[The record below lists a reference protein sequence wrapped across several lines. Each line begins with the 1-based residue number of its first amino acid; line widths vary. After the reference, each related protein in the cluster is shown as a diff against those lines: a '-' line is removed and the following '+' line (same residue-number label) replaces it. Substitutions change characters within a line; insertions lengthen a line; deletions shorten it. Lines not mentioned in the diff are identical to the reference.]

1 MSRFDFL
8 TRYVIDEND
17 IEEVGERVFYL
28 DRTIAQSTI
37 NILYAPAGT
46 GKTWMSFALSGAL
59 MDCGLEVI
67 YLDNDNGIHLL
78 KDRGWDRFLNRYAGR
93 MHYVN
98 ADMLDDAE
106 SDMKK
111 IMHDLKANA
120 EGSFY
125 RNVAVVYDS
134 LQFFLNGGMYD
145 ENKIRNFN
153 AMCKRI
159 RKSGG
164 TVIVLNHST
173 KNGLTMKGGGS
184 LIDSA
189 DEVWHLRAVHSDLN
203 EKHFIMTP
211 EKKRNGTEEAGYTI
225 DIKTMKMTPLDPIVA
240 SMGDEEREFV
250 KKILEL
256 INNEELAQGVLL
268 KSVGSHGA
276 DKTRIGWL
284 EKHEGRCWSSAKKGK
299 LRLYKKISTGVTDVQ
314 T

>member
-8 TRYVIDEND
+8 TRHVIDATA
-17 IEEVGERVFYL
+17 IEEVGEREFYL

-59 MDCGLEVI
+59 MDRGLEVI
-67 YLDNDNGIHLL
+67 YLDNDNGIHLI

-98 ADMLDDAE
+98 ADMLDDPE

-111 IMHDLKANA
+111 IMHDLKENA
-120 EGSFY
+120 EGNFY
-125 RNVAVVYDS
+125 HNVAVVYDS

-164 TVIVLNHST
+164 TVIVLNHAT

-189 DEVWHLRAVHSDLN
+189 DEVWQLRAVHSDAN

-211 EKKRNGTEEAGYTI
+211 EKRRNGTEEAGYSVNVHTMMISKI
-225 DIKTMKMTPLDPIVA
+225 DAELLNMTEI
-240 SMGDEEREFV
+240 EKEFV
-250 KKILEL
+250 YAVMSEL
-256 INNEELAQGVLL
+256 SKLDDAVSQSDLL
-268 KSVGSHGA
+268 KLIGRTPT
-276 DKTRIGWL
+276 DKFGNEIL
-284 EKHEGRCWSSAKKGK
+284 KKHDGK
-299 LRLYKKISTGVTDVQ
+299 LWATHREGKKRMYEKMDKK
-314 T
+314 

>member
-8 TRYVIDEND
+8 TRYVIDETA

-59 MDCGLEVI
+59 IDLGMEVI

-98 ADMLDDAE
+98 ADMLDDPE
-106 SDMKK
+106 HDMKK
-111 IMHDLKANA
+111 IMSDLKANA

-125 RNVAVVYDS
+125 HNVAVVYDS

-189 DEVWHLRAVHSDLN
+189 DEVWHLRAVHSDAN
-203 EKHFIMTP
+203 EKHFVMTP
-211 EKKRNGTEEAGYTI
+211 EKRRNGTEEAGYSVNVH
-225 DIKTMKMTPLDPIVA
+225 TMKIGKIDAEMLNMT
-240 SMGDEEREFV
+240 ETEKEFV
-250 KKILEL
+250 YAVISELSKLE
-256 INNEELAQGVLL
+256 NSVSQSDLL
-268 KSVGSHGA
+268 KLIGRA
-276 DKTRIGWL
+276 PTDKFGNEMLR
-284 EKHEGRCWSSAKKGK
+284 KHDGK
-299 LRLYKKISTGVTDVQ
+299 LWVTHREGKKKMYKKMDKK
-314 T
+314 

>member
-8 TRYVIDEND
+8 TKHIVDL
-17 IEEVGERVFYL
+17 EEVDRIGERVFYL

-59 MDCGLEVI
+59 IDLGMEVI
-67 YLDNDNGIHLL
+67 YLDNDNGIHLI

-145 ENKIRNFN
+145 ENKILNFN

-189 DEVWHLRAVHSDLN
+189 DEVWHLRAVHSDAN
-203 EKHFIMTP
+203 EKHFVMTP
-211 EKKRNGTEEAGYTI
+211 EKRRNGTEEAGYTV
-225 DIKTMKMTPLDPIVA
+225 DIKTMKMTKIDSELLN
-240 SMGDEEREFV
+240 MTEMEKEFV
-250 KKILEL
+250 YAIKSEL
-256 INNEELAQGVLL
+256 SKLDKDISQSDLL
-268 KSVGSHGA
+268 KLVGRA
-276 DKTRIGWL
+276 PTDKFGNEML
-284 EKHEGRCWSSAKKGK
+284 KKHDGKFWETYRDRNKKM
-299 LRLYKKISTGVTDVQ
+299 YKTMDKK
-314 T
+314 